1 MSKLTIGISGI
12 NAGDNP
18 GPGVGIARSLKKD
31 RGLNTTIIGFAYDVL
46 EPGIYLNHLIEKTYL
61 LPYPSGDPGAFIN
74 RILEI
79 KKSSGLDFI
88 IPNLD
93 AELPI
98 YMRYEKI
105 LKESGIRLFIPE
117 EKQYAIR
124 DKDKLSKVAD
134 TIGIKTP
141 ITHVVHSIEELAQST
156 EKLGF
161 PIMVKGSFYK
171 AYRSNTLQEAMN
183 AYHSITSEWGLP
195 ILVQKIAAGKE
206 MNVMG
211 VGDGDGGLLGQI
223 SIKKLSVTPLGKIW
237 TGVTI
242 LHDALLN
249 ASQRFVR
256 KTRWKGP
263 FEMECIVSD
272 QDIYLIEIN
281 PRFPAWSYFATGVG
295 MNLPSIMTRKALNLP
310 FKKILTYEAG
320 QLFVRY
326 TYETICSMDAFQNI
340 LIKGEA

>member
-1 MSKLTIGISGI
+1 
-12 NAGDNP
+12 
-18 GPGVGIARSLKKD
+18 
-31 RGLNTTIIGFAYDVL
+31 
-46 EPGIYLNHLIEKTYL
+46 
-61 LPYPSGDPGAFIN
+61 
-74 RILEI
+74 
-79 KKSSGLDFI
+79 
-88 IPNLD
+88 
-93 AELPI
+93 
-98 YMRYEKI
+98 
-105 LKESGIRLFIPE
+105 
-117 EKQYAIR
+117 
-124 DKDKLSKVAD
+124 
-134 TIGIKTP
+134 
-141 ITHVVHSIEELAQST
+141 
-156 EKLGF
+156 
-161 PIMVKGSFYK
+161 
-171 AYRSNTLQEAMN
+171 MN